1 MPARRISHPLF
12 ARFYARVSPAMDAGG
27 IAARRRQL
35 LEGLTGTVME
45 IGAGNGLNFAHYP
58 AEVTRVLAVEPDPFL
73 RQIAHDNAVS
83 APVPVEVTDGVAEE
97 LPAWDGTFDAAVST
111 LVLCSVASQQ
121 AVLREIH
128 RVLCPHGQLRFLEHV
143 RAESPGWRRTQHL
156 LDMTIWPAVCG
167 GDHTGRDTA
176 AAVRAAGFTIERL
189 DRFRFPDMRLTL
201 PTSPHLSAIAFRM
214 P

>member
-35 LEGLTGTVME
+35 LEGLTGAVIE

-73 RQIAHDNAVS
+73 RRVAHDSAVS
-83 APVPVEVTDGVAEE
+83 APIPVEVTDGVAEE
-97 LPAWDGTFDAAVST
+97 LPAGDAAFGAAVAT
-111 LVLCSVASQQ
+111 FVLCTVASQQ
-121 AVLREIH
+121 TVLREIH
-128 RVLCPHGQLRFLEHV
+128 RVVRPGGQLRLLEHV
-143 RAESPGWRRTQHL
+143 RAGSPGWRRAQRL

-201 PTSPHLSAIAFRM
+201 PTSPHLSAIASRT